1 MANSKV
7 CQLKTQMCLSKLSH
21 WLVQLVCIN
30 GLKLLFTT
38 NTYLGRKQLG
48 RQRVALNAQEREREI
63 EHARRLFLI
72 RAKQKVRDEVR

>member
-48 RQRVALNAQEREREI
+48 RQRVALNAQEREI
-63 EHARRLFLI
+63 EHARQLFLI